1 MTSARTAACCERAL
15 ELRGEWRRARHRQLA
30 ILAILLFCYSA
41 ARRCLRCQP
50 LRLVAGAVTWCA
62 YHATSTHVQHTPHH
76 NVRGEGPGT
85 GRRCLGFAA
94 ARIHWALH
102 AAFAAVDVRAA
113 TYVPS
118 AASATQATWREAKG
132 SGIGCCPPRTRC
144 ALRSAMPW
152 RQAGRCGPAW
162 AAGVDGPR
170 TFDMVVWACW

>member
-1 MTSARTAACCERAL
+1 MSGHSNFE
-15 ELRGEWRRARHRQLA
+15 ESGEGPGIGSSLFS
-30 ILAILLFCYSA
+30 LFCYSAILLFCYSA

-50 LRLVAGAVTWCA
+50 LRLAAGAVTWCA

-113 TYVPS
+113 AYVAFRCFSHASYMARGERVRHRLLPS
-118 AASATQATWREAKG
+118 SHKVCAALRNAVAASRPLRTSLGSWR
-132 SGIGCCPPRTRC
+132 
-144 ALRSAMPW
+144 
-152 RQAGRCGPAW
+152 
-162 AAGVDGPR
+162 
-170 TFDMVVWACW
+170 